1 MHSSLDMLHNPVG
14 EQSVT
19 SEDSNHSE
27 ASQHLASALH
37 MTSAGGNPFGPH
49 GGQFLTFGNPFD
61 PSGAGLFKVHDDGSG
76 LVDKKPF
83 ADQLHDKTV
92 GMGFFKQH
100 MHMTAAAD
108 FRGSSEPDHE
118 TDQDQEDHDHDHDED
133 DSKGRDRKDANT
145 QLALSKDIFHER
157 ISAFKHNI
165 SGSKSASVE
174 LSDKTFEHSSQTS
187 INSGTSHRIDDILSK
202 PSVSPCSAAMQAAAC
217 GLLVPSPAAPAAW
230 SNPAAALFRGAALAA
245 AAAAAAHHNTQA
257 EAVVAVAATA
267 ATNTRWSL
275 FFTSGQ
281 AGASELLAWSPGG
294 GCQNRVSSA
303 LGGGGSHGGSCGS
316 PGPGSRNGPGTGAH
330 LGGAASK
337 KHTRPTFSGHQ
348 IYVLEKTFEQTK
360 YLAGPERAK
369 LAYALG
375 MSESQV
381 KVWFQNRRTKWR
393 KKHAAEMASV
403 KQQQQ
408 QQQHQQHASS
418 RPPVAHAAGASPG
431 SLTTPGHPVAPPSA
445 HGFLQFVGEQD
456 SS

>member
-1 MHSSLDMLHNPVG
+1 MFTRLNTQRFALGDLDAMHSSLDMLHNPVG

-245 AAAAAAHHNTQA
+245 AAAAAAHHNTQ
-257 EAVVAVAATA
+257 
-267 ATNTRWSL
+267 
-275 FFTSGQ
+275 G
-281 AGASELLAWSPGG
+281 
-294 GCQNRVSSA
+294 
-303 LGGGGSHGGSCGS
+303 
-316 PGPGSRNGPGTGAH
+316 
-330 LGGAASK
+330 
-337 KHTRPTFSGHQ
+337 
-348 IYVLEKTFEQTK
+348 
-360 YLAGPERAK
+360 
-369 LAYALG
+369 
-375 MSESQV
+375 
-381 KVWFQNRRTKWR
+381 
-393 KKHAAEMASV
+393 
-403 KQQQQ
+403 
-408 QQQHQQHASS
+408 
-418 RPPVAHAAGASPG
+418 
-431 SLTTPGHPVAPPSA
+431 
-445 HGFLQFVGEQD
+445 
-456 SS
+456 